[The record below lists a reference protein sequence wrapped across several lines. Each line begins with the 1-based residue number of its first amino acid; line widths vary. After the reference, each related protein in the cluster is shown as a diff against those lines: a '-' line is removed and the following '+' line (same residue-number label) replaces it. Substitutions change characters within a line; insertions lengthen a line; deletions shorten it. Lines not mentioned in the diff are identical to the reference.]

1 MRIERYILK
10 TSICLPVSSQD
21 QINWKFKSWLLTLK
35 LKKITWETWYFN
47 SAMRIRPSIH
57 RSSNHFQSLIFSYDL
72 KIHIFY
78 YAAFR
83 PSCFW
88 APGQAT
94 WLKPTQNVEDGNIIQ
109 QGLLCEG
116 SFVDV
121 RICCSDHS
129 ASDGLGAHRCTS
141 LGSFIVHDLS
151 LQEERNVFK
160 KHAELQ
166 GNIMHRAH
174 RISHILMQ
182 GCPGCSLSHT
192 SGTES
197 SSGGQ
202 WGWRYGKCS
211 FDDEGRIL

>member
-1 MRIERYILK
+1 
-10 TSICLPVSSQD
+10 
-21 QINWKFKSWLLTLK
+21 
-35 LKKITWETWYFN
+35 
-47 SAMRIRPSIH
+47 MRIRPSIH
-57 RSSNHFQSLIFSYDL
+57 RSSNHFQSLNFSYDL

-141 LGSFIVHDLS
+141 LGSFIVHDPS

-174 RISHILMQ
+174 QISHILMQ

-211 FDDEGRIL
+211 FDDEGHIL